1 MGNTDNKFVGFLKKT
16 GNKAGKGLKN
26 FSVNLLKFLIIFI
39 GACALLYVISLLP
52 DNVIAG
58 TTLPVFLSAV
68 TIVCAMLTCTAVTGK
83 MFGSALMSFVLPFI
97 SYFLNPLFSPVFIA
111 VHIFSDF
118 MMIFLYNLIRFKKEN
133 YLTLAIPIV
142 IGGLARYG
150 LLYVFCKAG
159 EKFIEYIMIFK
170 NVTDEQGLADA
181 VTQMR
186 IESQHGQLI
195 ATVLG
200 VVAAY
205 GFIALFKLVQ
215 SKKK

>member
-16 GNKAGKGLKN
+16 GSNAAKGLKD

-39 GACALLYVISLLP
+39 GACALLYFVSLMP

-58 TTLPVFLSAV
+58 TTIPVFFSAV

-83 MFGSALMSFVLPFI
+83 MFGAAIMSFVLPFI

-150 LLYVFCKAG
+150 LLYIFCKAG